1 MVTSIARGDT
11 DSVGLM
17 RRSRVAALATALV
30 MSLPWLAAMAVAA
43 PSTVDTTVP
52 PEDTFV
58 FAPEDTVEGG
68 GFVDA
73 PAESTTTST
82 TTTLPS
88 AVTTVPPGC
97 PTAPLAQ
104 AVFVGTA
111 DSRDDTTVVFTVD
124 RVRAGSIDAF
134 VREGQVTVRYGGDA
148 RFVETGRRY
157 IVGAT
162 VADPAAQLLQSSI
175 RDEAVVIGEPEGL
188 AVGPVCPEFEEVA
201 RTLNDDGT
209 AVEASSVAVFLSEPW
224 RVVAALALPALMVL
238 ALLVGAVFV
247 RRGLAR

>member
-1 MVTSIARGDT
+1 
-11 DSVGLM
+11 M
-17 RRSRVAALATALV
+17 RRHRAAALATAAIV
-30 MSLPWLAAMAVAA
+30 VVPWLAAMAAAA
-43 PSTVDTTVP
+43 PATVDTTIP

-68 GFVDA
+68 GFVDS
-73 PAESTTTST
+73 PDESTTTST

-111 DSRDDTTVVFTVD
+111 MSRDETSVVFAVD
-124 RVRAGSIDAF
+124 QLRAGALDAF
-134 VREGQVTVRYGGDA
+134 VREGRVTVRYGGDA
-148 RFVETGRRY
+148 RFVETGRIY

-162 VADPAAQLLQSSI
+162 VADPAAQVLQSTI

-209 AVEASSVAVFLSEPW
+209 AVEASSASVFFSEPW
-224 RVVAALALPALMVL
+224 RVIAAVALPALMVL
-238 ALLVGAVFV
+238 ALLVGAVFA
-247 RRGLAR
+247 RRGLVR

>member
-1 MVTSIARGDT
+1 MQRH
-11 DSVGLM
+11 
-17 RRSRVAALATALV
+17 RAAVLATAATV
-30 MSLPWLAAMAVAA
+30 VVPWLAAIAAAA
-43 PSTVDTTVP
+43 PATVDTTIP

-58 FAPEDTVEGG
+58 FAPEDTLEGG

-73 PAESTTTST
+73 PDESTTTST

-111 DSRDDTTVVFTVD
+111 TSRDETSVVFTVD
-124 RVRAGSIDAF
+124 QLRAGSIDAF
-134 VREGQVTVRYGGDA
+134 VREGRVTVRYGGDA
-148 RFVETGRRY
+148 RFVETGRVY

-162 VADPAAQLLQSSI
+162 VADPAAQVLQSTI

-209 AVEASSVAVFLSEPW
+209 AVEASSASVFFSEPW
-224 RVVAALALPALMVL
+224 RVIAAVALPALMVL
-238 ALLVGAVFV
+238 ALLVGAVFA
-247 RRGLAR
+247 RRGVAR